1 MYALLILAIYCC
13 GITMLASLP
22 CPARLRLLS
31 QVSTDN
37 MGSWLLEHSFYLKL
51 MTSRASE
58 EISSGTME
66 SVSIE
71 QFETNGKGTWNL
83 PLLCSE
89 TIACQLISVENHLV
103 VWRTVPGS
111 IKEFFRIWLR
121 WTNWLDSQKK
131 KKWKGFV
138 QTYQVFKQLLF
149 WAMNVSTKYTNF
161 SDMFFI
167 PKTMYIFAKIL
178 DGIRKLSQVEVQ

>member
-1 MYALLILAIYCC
+1 MRQIYRLLEGRLALMYALLILAIYCC

-131 KKWKGFV
+131 KKMKRIC
-138 QTYQVFKQLLF
+138 
-149 WAMNVSTKYTNF
+149 AN
-161 SDMFFI
+161 I
-167 PKTMYIFAKIL
+167 PSL
-178 DGIRKLSQVEVQ
+178 